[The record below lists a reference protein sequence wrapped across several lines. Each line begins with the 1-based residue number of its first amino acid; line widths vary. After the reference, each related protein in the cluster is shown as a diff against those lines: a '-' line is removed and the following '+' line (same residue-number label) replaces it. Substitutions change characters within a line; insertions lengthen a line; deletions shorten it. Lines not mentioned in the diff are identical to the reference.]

1 MISGKWSHPE
11 NTAASSPSRKEW
23 CANIGFLS
31 SQRMEGNLSGNGHYS
46 RPESPV
52 GPNVWSAK
60 SDENAPTA
68 EMGLAKQVI
77 TFSVYHGERR
87 ARSSSNNNN
96 SANYDNVYGSAQL
109 KRL

>member
-23 CANIGFLS
+23 CANIGVLS
-31 SQRMEGNLSGNGHYS
+31 SQSMEGNLSGNGHYS

-52 GPNVWSAK
+52 TFGLRSAG

-68 EMGLAKQVI
+68 EMGVAKQVI

-87 ARSSSNNNN
+87 ASSS
-96 SANYDNVYGSAQL
+96 SKQQQQQL
-109 KRL
+109 NQLR